1 MKILQIGQTDL
12 RSEVKLEQSTKWEFW
27 EVEQIAEFL
36 VPYNLPKKP
45 ARFNFAAVIFTS
57 TVPAESLKMLQ
68 KFLQAYRVVIL
79 AGVQLPE
86 LVARYS
92 AWQVTQEQLPH
103 FVKDIER
110 DFFLSQYGD
119 NAAIES
125 VEVARSFQGDIK
137 YRGRHQLELTGDFG
151 TEFKPIATFKRGFY
165 ISEKNGIELWPVFE
179 KSAAI
184 ELKFVVRLAHVG
196 DIEIQKTLEFS
207 KAQLDEPLI
216 LEGLDGNAT
225 ATVSIWAKGQGTL
238 VLGNINNRLTRHQY
252 GTLIM
257 GGQRF
262 ADHKRQEFFYYFD
275 PGNLKP
281 PLTVYFAGWQPRT
294 GFEGYFM
301 MKRLGHPFIL
311 FADPR
316 LEGGSFYLGSAEYE
330 AKIKAVIEESLAKLG
345 FTNKEL
351 VLSGISMGTTG
362 AIYYGSKIGARAVIV
377 GKPLINLGTIAL
389 NNTLHRANEF
399 DTALDL
405 LLLQQGKNSAKAA
418 TEFDQ
423 RMLQALKNSQ
433 LTAGQVL
440 AAYMREDDYDGTAFH
455 DLVENLQADQVKVIG
470 HGYTGRHNDASNK
483 VIAWFLK
490 QYELLL
496 QEFERK
502 GQDETDQR

>member
-1 MKILQIGQTDL
+1 
-12 RSEVKLEQSTKWEFW
+12 
-27 EVEQIAEFL
+27 
-36 VPYNLPKKP
+36 
-45 ARFNFAAVIFTS
+45 
-57 TVPAESLKMLQ
+57 
-68 KFLQAYRVVIL
+68 
-79 AGVQLPE
+79 
-86 LVARYS
+86 
-92 AWQVTQEQLPH
+92 
-103 FVKDIER
+103 
-110 DFFLSQYGD
+110 
-119 NAAIES
+119 
-125 VEVARSFQGDIK
+125 
-137 YRGRHQLELTGDFG
+137 
-151 TEFKPIATFKRGFY
+151 
-165 ISEKNGIELWPVFE
+165 
-179 KSAAI
+179 
-184 ELKFVVRLAHVG
+184 
-196 DIEIQKTLEFS
+196 
-207 KAQLDEPLI
+207 
-216 LEGLDGNAT
+216 
-225 ATVSIWAKGQGTL
+225 
-238 VLGNINNRLTRHQY
+238 
-252 GTLIM
+252 
-257 GGQRF
+257 
-262 ADHKRQEFFYYFD
+262 
-275 PGNLKP
+275 
-281 PLTVYFAGWQPRT
+281 
-294 GFEGYFM
+294 M

-389 NNTLHRANEF
+389 NNT
-399 DTALDL
+399 
-405 LLLQQGKNSAKAA
+405 LLQQGKNSAKAA